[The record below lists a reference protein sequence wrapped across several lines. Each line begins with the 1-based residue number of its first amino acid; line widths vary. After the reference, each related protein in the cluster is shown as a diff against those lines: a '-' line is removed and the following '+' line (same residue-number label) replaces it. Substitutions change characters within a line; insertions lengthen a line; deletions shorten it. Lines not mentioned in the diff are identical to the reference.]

1 MATSYE
7 SNQVMNGTYGECWLD
22 GVQVSECKAMKAEIK
37 LDKAEIVKPRK
48 MIKGQ
53 KVIGASAEGSITLY
67 HVDSNMLKYI
77 TQIIKE
83 GREPKFT
90 IISKLAD
97 PDAKGVERISL
108 TGVSFDGLSIID
120 WENGK
125 EGEIEA
131 SFTFE
136 DFEILDAA

>member
-1 MATSYE
+1 MATNYE
-7 SNQVMNGTYGECWLD
+7 SNQVMNGTFGECWLNEE
-22 GVQVSECKAMKAEIK
+22 QIAECKALKAEIK
-37 LDKAEIVKPRK
+37 LDKAEIVRPRK

-67 HVDSNMLKYI
+67 HVDSKMLKYI

-97 PDAKGVERISL
+97 PDGIGVERICL

-120 WENGK
+120 WEIGK

>member
-97 PDAKGVERISL
+97 PGAKGVERISL